1 MDKVFK
7 LDDIVMMKKKHP
19 CGCDLFKVIR
29 VGADIKIRCQ
39 ECSRV
44 IMMPRIDFKKRMKKN
59 MTED

>member
-1 MDKVFK
+1 MDKEFK

-19 CGCDLFKVIR
+19 CGNDLFRIIR
-29 VGADIKIRCQ
+29 VGADIKIKCT

-59 MTED
+59 VTEG